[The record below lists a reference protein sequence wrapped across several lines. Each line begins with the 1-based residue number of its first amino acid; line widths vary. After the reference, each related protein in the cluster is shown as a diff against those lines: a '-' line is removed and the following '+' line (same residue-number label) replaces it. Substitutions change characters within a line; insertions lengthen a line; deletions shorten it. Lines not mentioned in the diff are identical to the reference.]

1 MPSARRLGPL
11 LMFGQ
16 SFSSND
22 LLLILTLVGLEAL
35 LSADNALILALMVKH
50 LPKHQQRKALMYGL
64 GGAFVLRSTAI
75 VLAAY
80 LIGLWWIQL
89 LGAAYLIYL
98 PVKHF
103 RKHAGGGGAVG
114 VQGGFWP
121 TVVRL
126 ELVDI
131 AFAIDSVIVAVAVVN
146 TAENPDK
153 VWVVI
158 AGAVLGLVILRFAAG
173 YFIRLL
179 ERFPAL
185 DHMAYMLVG
194 WAGIKLALIAG
205 HSFEQWWNAG
215 HKAAPL
221 GFSIPQMPTAVFWT
235 GMAIIASAG
244 AWYAV
249 RQDQMRTDAGPES
262 SAEAFEEPDEAA
274 GKPPDSDPLGASR

>member
-1 MPSARRLGPL
+1 
-11 LMFGQ
+11 MFGQ

-35 LSADNALILALMVKH
+35 LSADNALVLALMVKH
-50 LPKHQQRKALMYGL
+50 LPRQQQRKALMYGL

-80 LIGLWWIQL
+80 LIGLWWIQV

-98 PVKHF
+98 PFKHF
-103 RKHAGGGGAVG
+103 SKHAGGSGPLGA
-114 VQGGFWP
+114 QGGFWP

-131 AFAIDSVIVAVAVVN
+131 AFAIDSVIVAVAVVD
-146 TAENPDK
+146 TVLHPDK

-158 AGAVLGLVILRFAAG
+158 AGAVVGLVILRFAAG

-185 DHMAYMLVG
+185 DHMAYLLVG

-205 HSFEQWWNAG
+205 HSCVQWWNMG
-215 HKAAPL
+215 HREAPL
-221 GFSIPQMPTAVFWT
+221 PFTIPQMPTAVFWT

-249 RQDQMRTDAGPES
+249 RHENSRVAALEES
-262 SAEAFEEPDEAA
+262 SAEAFEEPVEPASE
-274 GKPPDSDPLGASR
+274 PPDSDVLGASR